1 MTYFSDEF
9 IDWLDAHADQ
19 IDKESGQI
27 ADTLLEK
34 IAEQG
39 VFAIGV
45 PKELGGQGGSRAD
58 VIAFLSELAQHSLT
72 AAFISWGHRTF
83 IENILASE
91 ATFARETWLPDL
103 LTGKRAAGTGLSNAT
118 KFLSGIEK
126 LNVSIYEKE
135 GRYFLRGRLPW
146 VTNLR
151 SDKFVAIFAASFE
164 NSSKDPLIIAV
175 PSEAIGLARS
185 ADLEFVSL
193 QGSNTAALT
202 FHDVALDWN
211 WVLSEDAEV
220 FLAQTRPAFLGYQF
234 GLAFGLAERS
244 LSEVEQSLF
253 STRSILGEE
262 YQDTL
267 AKLESIRTDL
277 LAGLDQDSYFIKNP
291 RQLFELRIAIVDVV
305 ASSLL
310 LELQASGGRG
320 YFKQSQSGF
329 MRRWN
334 EGAFLPIV
342 SPSAVQLR
350 LILEEGAK

>member
-9 IDWLDAHADQ
+9 IDWLDAHAEQ
-19 IDKESGQI
+19 IDKESGPV
-27 ADTLLEK
+27 ADALLEK

-45 PKELGGQGGSRAD
+45 PKELGGQGGSKAE

-83 IENILASE
+83 IENILSSE
-91 ATFARETWLPDL
+91 PSFARETWLPEL
-103 LTGKRAAGTGLSNAT
+103 LTGKRAAGTALSNAT
-118 KFLSGIEK
+118 KFLSGIEE

-135 GRYFLRGRLPW
+135 GQYYLRGRLPW

-151 SDKFVAIFAASFE
+151 ADKFVAVFAASFE
-164 NSSKDPLIIAV
+164 HSAKAPLIITV
-175 PSEAIGLARS
+175 PSEAAGLTRS

-202 FHDVALDWN
+202 FDDVVLDWN
-211 WVLSEDAEV
+211 WVLSEDAED
-220 FLAQTRPAFLGYQF
+220 FLTQTRPEFLGYQF
-234 GLAFGLAERS
+234 SLAFGLSERC
-244 LSEVEQSLF
+244 LSEVAQSLSSNRSVLEGEYRGTF
-253 STRSILGEE
+253 S
-262 YQDTL
+262 
-267 AKLESIRTDL
+267 KLKRIKADL
-277 LAGLDQDSYFIKNP
+277 LTGLEQEDYFIKNP

-305 ASSLL
+305 AASLL

-329 MRRWN
+329 IRRWN

-350 LILEEGAK
+350 LILEEET